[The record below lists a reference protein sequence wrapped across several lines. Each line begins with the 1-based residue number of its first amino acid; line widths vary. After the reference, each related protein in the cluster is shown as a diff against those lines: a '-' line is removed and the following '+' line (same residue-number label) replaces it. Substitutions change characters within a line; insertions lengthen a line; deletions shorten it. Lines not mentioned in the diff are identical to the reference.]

1 MSEKMRLN
9 KYIAHTGYCSR
20 READKLIER
29 GSVKVNGKKPEL
41 GVKVSDKDEVTVK
54 GKPLRDKPKTVY
66 IAFHKPVGVTSTTD
80 RKDPDNMIDY
90 LKYKERVFHIGRLDK
105 QSEGLIFLTN
115 DGDIVNKIL
124 RAENGHEKEYI
135 VTVDKLVTPQ
145 FVQKMASGVPI
156 LDTVTKPC
164 KVQKINKTTFRII
177 LEQGLNRQ
185 IRRMCEYLGYEVV
198 TLKRVRIMNIT
209 LEGIPY
215 GKWRHFTKKEL
226 KTMNRLLESS
236 KK

>member
-115 DGDIVNKIL
+115 DGEIVNKIL